1 MDKLTFYIGGEWVR
15 PYGKDTF
22 EVKNPATEEVIG
34 KIAMGNE
41 DDVDAAVT
49 RARGA
54 FFEFSLSSREERIS
68 LLRRILEIYKA
79 RKDDIAQ
86 AITMEMGAP
95 ITFSREQ
102 QVITGPA
109 NISSTLDALSN
120 YPFEERMGSTLLV
133 RDAIGVTGLIT
144 PWNWPINQIMAKVAP
159 ALAAGC
165 SMVLKPSE
173 YAPLSANILAE
184 ILDEAGVPP
193 GVFNLIHGD
202 GETVGNAMSGHQDID
217 LISFTGS
224 TRAGIKVAT
233 QAAGTLKRVTQEL
246 GGKSGY
252 IIIPDANLQNAVT
265 DCARRCFMN
274 SGQNCNAPTRLL
286 VPQYKQEEASDI
298 AKSFVESLCIGDTMD
313 EGTTLG
319 PVVNERQFNRIQHF
333 IESGEQEGAKLVT
346 GGKGRPK
353 NIKSGWYVRPT
364 IFTEVEP
371 GMTIAREEIFGPVL
385 SILTYSD
392 LEDAIRIANST
403 TYGLAGYV
411 YSSDLETACNVAR
424 QLRAGSITINAVATD
439 WNAPFGGYRKSG
451 NGRERGRF
459 GMDEYI
465 ELKALQGYQ

>member
-1 MDKLTFYIGGEWVR
+1 MDKLMFYIGGEWVR
-15 PYGKDTF
+15 PSGKDTF

-34 KIAMGNE
+34 KITMGNE
-41 DDVDAAVT
+41 NDVDAAVD
-49 RARGA
+49 RAKAA
-54 FFEFSLSSREERIS
+54 FFDFSLTSREERIS
-68 LLRRILEIYKA
+68 LLGRILEIYEA
-79 RKDDIAQ
+79 RKDDVAQ

-95 ITFSREQ
+95 IRLSRER

-109 NISSTLDALSN
+109 NISSTLDALSH
-120 YPFEERMGSTLLV
+120 YSFEEKMGTTLLV
-133 RDAIGVTGLIT
+133 RDAIGVAGLIT
-144 PWNWPINQIMAKVAP
+144 PWNWPVNQIMSKVAP

-173 YAPLSANILAE
+173 YAPLSANIVAE
-184 ILDEAGVPP
+184 ILDEAGVPS
-193 GVFNLIHGD
+193 GVFNMIHGD
-202 GETVGNAMSGHQDID
+202 GETVGNAMSGHGDID

-233 QAAGTLKRVTQEL
+233 QAAGSLKRVTQEL

-252 IIIPDANLQNAVT
+252 IIVPDAGFPDAVT

-274 SGQNCNAPTRLL
+274 SGQNCNAPARLL
-286 VPQYKQEEASDI
+286 VPRGRQEEASEI
-298 AKSFVESLCIGDTMD
+298 ARNFVESLCIGDTLD

-319 PVVNERQFNRIQHF
+319 PVVNERQFYRIQHF
-333 IESGEQEGAKLVT
+333 IESGEQEGAILVA
-346 GGKGRPK
+346 GGKGRPE

-364 IFTEVEP
+364 IFNEVDP

-385 SILTYSD
+385 SILTYSN
-392 LEDAIRIANST
+392 LEDAVRIANST

-411 YSSDLETACNVAR
+411 YSSDLETARSVAR
-424 QLRAGSITINAVATD
+424 RLRAGSITINAVATD
-439 WNAPFGGYRKSG
+439 WNAPFGGYRRSG

-459 GMDEYI
+459 GIDEYT